1 MNKPKKIAV
10 LMGGPGEEK
19 DVSLKSG
26 EAIKKALNHNGY
38 DVTSIILDTKLEKLV
53 KELLSVD
60 LVFLGLHG
68 NIGENGTIQGFLD
81 ALGIIYTGSGPLSS
95 AICMDKNISKIIAK
109 NNGIMT
115 PKWKLCDTVIDDA
128 KMNYPVIVKPNGQ
141 GSTVGLQI
149 AHNESELKPALEYA
163 FNYDNSVLVEE
174 YIQGREL
181 TVMLIDGKAQ
191 PVCEI
196 IPSHEFYDY
205 ECKYTAG
212 MSKYIC
218 PAEIDDNISNYV
230 KKISENL
237 FDLLKCENYSRA
249 DFRMDDENKFWFLEM
264 NTLPGMTD
272 TSLAPMSA
280 LAAGISFNELI
291 DKIVMHA
298 WNTSCQNG

>member
-26 EAIKKALNHNGY
+26 QAIKKALNHNGY
-38 DVTSIILDTKLEKLV
+38 DVTSIILNTKLEKLV

-95 AICMDKNISKIIAK
+95 AICMDKNISKILAK

-115 PKWKLCDTVIDDA
+115 PKWKLCNTVIDDA
-128 KMNYPVIVKPNGQ
+128 EMNYPFIVKPNGQ
-141 GSTVGLQI
+141 GSTVGLRI
-149 AHNESELKPALEYA
+149 VHNESELKPALEYA

-174 YIQGREL
+174 YIEGREL

-196 IPSHEFYDY
+196 IPSHGFYDY

-249 DFRMDDENKFWFLEM
+249 DFRMDDQNKFWFLEM

-291 DKIVMHA
+291 DKIVMRA
-298 WNTSCQNG
+298 WNNS

>member
-26 EAIKKALNHNGY
+26 QAIKKALNHNGY

-115 PKWKLCDTVIDDA
+115 PKWKLCDKVIDDA

-141 GSTVGLQI
+141 GSTVGLRI

-249 DFRMDDENKFWFLEM
+249 DFRMDDQNKFWFLEM

-298 WNTSCQNG
+298 WNNS

>member
-26 EAIKKALNHNGY
+26 QAIKKALNHNGY
-38 DVTSIILDTKLEKLV
+38 DVTSIILNTKLEKLV

-115 PKWKLCDTVIDDA
+115 PKWKLCDTIIDDA

-141 GSTVGLQI
+141 GSTVGLRI

-163 FNYDNSVLVEE
+163 FNYDNSVIVEE

-249 DFRMDDENKFWFLEM
+249 DFRMDDQNKFWFLEM

-298 WNTSCQNG
+298 WNNS

>member
-26 EAIKKALNHNGY
+26 QAIIKALNHNGY

-115 PKWKLCDTVIDDA
+115 PKWKLCNTAIHDA

-249 DFRMDDENKFWFLEM
+249 DFRMDDQNKFWFLEM

-298 WNTSCQNG
+298 WNNS

>member
-26 EAIKKALNHNGY
+26 QAIKKALNHNGY

-115 PKWKLCDTVIDDA
+115 PKWKLCDTVIDNA

-141 GSTVGLQI
+141 GSTVGLRI

-249 DFRMDDENKFWFLEM
+249 DFRMDDQNKFWFLEM

-298 WNTSCQNG
+298 WNNS

>member
-26 EAIKKALNHNGY
+26 QAIIKALNHNGY

-53 KELLSVD
+53 KDLLSVD

-115 PKWKLCDTVIDDA
+115 PKWKLCNTAIDDA

-141 GSTVGLQI
+141 GSTVGLRI

-249 DFRMDDENKFWFLEM
+249 DFRMDDQNKFWFLEM

-291 DKIVMHA
+291 DKIVMYA
-298 WNTSCQNG
+298 WNNS

>member
-26 EAIKKALNHNGY
+26 QAIKKALNHNGY

-115 PKWKLCDTVIDDA
+115 PKWKLCDTVIGDA

-141 GSTVGLQI
+141 GSTVGLRI
-149 AHNESELKPALEYA
+149 AHNERELKPALEYA

-272 TSLAPMSA
+272 TSLAPISA

-291 DKIVMHA
+291 DKIVMRA
-298 WNTSCQNG
+298 WNNS

>member
-26 EAIKKALNHNGY
+26 QAIKKALNHNGY

-81 ALGIIYTGSGPLSS
+81 ALDIIYTGSGPLSS

-141 GSTVGLQI
+141 GSTVGLRI

-249 DFRMDDENKFWFLEM
+249 DFRMDDQNKFWFLEM

-298 WNTSCQNG
+298 WNNS

>member
-26 EAIKKALNHNGY
+26 QAIIKALNHNGY
-38 DVTSIILDTKLEKLV
+38 DVTSVILDTKLEKLV
-53 KELLSVD
+53 QELLSVD

-115 PKWKLCDTVIDDA
+115 PKWNLCNTAIHDA

-249 DFRMDDENKFWFLEM
+249 DFRMDDQNKFWFLEM

-298 WNTSCQNG
+298 WNNS

>member
-26 EAIKKALNHNGY
+26 QAIKKALNHNGY

-53 KELLSVD
+53 KDLLSVD

-141 GSTVGLQI
+141 GSTVGLRI

-249 DFRMDDENKFWFLEM
+249 DFRMDDQNKFWFLEM

-298 WNTSCQNG
+298 WNNS

>member
-26 EAIKKALNHNGY
+26 EAINKALNHNGY
-38 DVTSIILDTKLEKLV
+38 DVTSVILDTKLEKLV
-53 KELLSVD
+53 QELLSVD

-128 KMNYPVIVKPNGQ
+128 KMNYPVIVKPNSQ
-141 GSTVGLQI
+141 GSTVGLRI
-149 AHNESELKPALEYA
+149 VHNESELKPALEYA

-249 DFRMDDENKFWFLEM
+249 DFRMDDQNKFWFLEM

-298 WNTSCQNG
+298 WNNS

>member
-26 EAIKKALNHNGY
+26 QAIKKALNHNGY

-53 KELLSVD
+53 KDLLSVD

-141 GSTVGLQI
+141 GSTVGLRI

-230 KKISENL
+230 KKVSENL
-237 FDLLKCENYSRA
+237 FDLIKCENYSRA
-249 DFRMDDENKFWFLEM
+249 DFRMDDQNKFWFLEM

-298 WNTSCQNG
+298 WNNS

>member
-26 EAIKKALNHNGY
+26 QAIIKALNHNGY

-53 KELLSVD
+53 KDLLSVD

-95 AICMDKNISKIIAK
+95 AICMDKNISKIIAI

-115 PKWKLCDTVIDDA
+115 PKWKLCDTVIDDT

-141 GSTVGLQI
+141 GSTVGLRI

-249 DFRMDDENKFWFLEM
+249 DFRMDDQNKFWFLEM

-280 LAAGISFNELI
+280 LAAGISFNE
-291 DKIVMHA
+291 
-298 WNTSCQNG
+298 

>member
-26 EAIKKALNHNGY
+26 QAIIKALNHNGY

-249 DFRMDDENKFWFLEM
+249 DFRMDDQNKFWFLEM

-291 DKIVMHA
+291 DKIVMRA
-298 WNTSCQNG
+298 WNNS

>member
-26 EAIKKALNHNGY
+26 QAIIKALNHNGY
-38 DVTSIILDTKLEKLV
+38 DVTSIILDAKLEKLV

-141 GSTVGLQI
+141 GSTVGLRI
-149 AHNESELKPALEYA
+149 AHNERELKPALEYA

-174 YIQGREL
+174 YIKGREL

-249 DFRMDDENKFWFLEM
+249 DFRMDDQNKFWFLEM

-298 WNTSCQNG
+298 WNNS

>member
-26 EAIKKALNHNGY
+26 QAIKKALNHNGY

-115 PKWKLCDTVIDDA
+115 PKWNLCNTAIHDA

-249 DFRMDDENKFWFLEM
+249 DFRMDDQNKFWFLEM

-272 TSLAPMSA
+272 TSLAPISA

-298 WNTSCQNG
+298 WNNS

>member
-26 EAIKKALNHNGY
+26 QAIKKALNHNGY
-38 DVTSIILDTKLEKLV
+38 DVTSIILDAKLEKLV

-115 PKWKLCDTVIDDA
+115 PKWKLCDTVIGDA

-141 GSTVGLQI
+141 GSTVGLRI
-149 AHNESELKPALEYA
+149 AHNERELKPALEYA

-174 YIQGREL
+174 YIKGREL

-272 TSLAPMSA
+272 TSLAPISA

-291 DKIVMHA
+291 DKIVMRA
-298 WNTSCQNG
+298 WNNS

>member
-26 EAIKKALNHNGY
+26 QAIKKALNHNGY

-115 PKWKLCDTVIDDA
+115 PKWNLCNTAIHDA

-249 DFRMDDENKFWFLEM
+249 DFRMDDQNKFWFLEM

-298 WNTSCQNG
+298 WNNS

>member
-26 EAIKKALNHNGY
+26 QAIKKALTHNGY

-115 PKWKLCDTVIDDA
+115 PKWKLCNTAIHDA

-249 DFRMDDENKFWFLEM
+249 DFRMDDQNKFWFLEM

-298 WNTSCQNG
+298 WNNS

>member
-115 PKWKLCDTVIDDA
+115 PKWKLCDTVIDNA

-141 GSTVGLQI
+141 GSTVGLRI

-249 DFRMDDENKFWFLEM
+249 DFRMDDQNKFWFLEM

-298 WNTSCQNG
+298 WNNS

>member
-1 MNKPKKIAV
+1 MNKKPNKIAV
-10 LMGGPGEEK
+10 LMGGSGEERE
-19 DVSLKSG
+19 VSLKSG
-26 EAIKKALNHNGY
+26 KAIKKALNENGY
-38 DVTSIILDTKLEKLV
+38 DVLSIVMDNRVSGIIEKLS
-53 KELLSVD
+53 SVD
-60 LVFLGLHG
+60 MVFLGLHG
-68 NIGENGTIQGFLD
+68 DIGENGTIQGLLD

-141 GSTVGLQI
+141 GSTVGLRI

-249 DFRMDDENKFWFLEM
+249 DFRMDDQNKFWFLEM

-298 WNTSCQNG
+298 WNNS

>member
-26 EAIKKALNHNGY
+26 QAIIKALNHNGY

-53 KELLSVD
+53 KDLLSVD

-115 PKWKLCDTVIDDA
+115 PKWKLCDTVINDA

-141 GSTVGLQI
+141 GSTVGLRI

-249 DFRMDDENKFWFLEM
+249 DFRMDDQNKFWFLEM

-298 WNTSCQNG
+298 WNNS

>member
-26 EAIKKALNHNGY
+26 QAIKKALNHNGY

-249 DFRMDDENKFWFLEM
+249 DFRMDDQNKFWFLEM

-272 TSLAPMSA
+272 TSLAPISA

-298 WNTSCQNG
+298 WNNS

>member
-26 EAIKKALNHNGY
+26 QAIKKALNHNGY

-109 NNGIMT
+109 NNGITT
-115 PKWKLCDTVIDDA
+115 PKCKLCDTVIDDA

-141 GSTVGLQI
+141 GSTVGLRI

-249 DFRMDDENKFWFLEM
+249 DFRMDDQNKFWFLEM

-298 WNTSCQNG
+298 WNNS

>member
-26 EAIKKALNHNGY
+26 QAIKKALNHNGY

-53 KELLSVD
+53 KDLLSVD

-115 PKWKLCDTVIDDA
+115 PKWKLCNTAIDDA

-141 GSTVGLQI
+141 GSTVGLRI

-249 DFRMDDENKFWFLEM
+249 DFRMDDQNKFWFLEM

-298 WNTSCQNG
+298 WNNS

>member
-26 EAIKKALNHNGY
+26 QAIIKALNHNGY
-38 DVTSIILDTKLEKLV
+38 DVTSIILETKLEKLV

-141 GSTVGLQI
+141 GSTVGLRI

-249 DFRMDDENKFWFLEM
+249 DFRMDDQNKFWFLEM

-298 WNTSCQNG
+298 WNNS

>member
-38 DVTSIILDTKLEKLV
+38 DVTSIILDAKLEKLV

-141 GSTVGLQI
+141 GSTVGLRI

-174 YIQGREL
+174 YIKGREL

-249 DFRMDDENKFWFLEM
+249 DFRMDDQNKFWFLEM

-298 WNTSCQNG
+298 WNNS

>member
-115 PKWKLCDTVIDDA
+115 PKWKLCNTAIHDA

-249 DFRMDDENKFWFLEM
+249 DFRMDDQNKFWFLEM

-272 TSLAPMSA
+272 TSLAPISA

-291 DKIVMHA
+291 DKIVIHA
-298 WNTSCQNG
+298 WNNS

>member
-26 EAIKKALNHNGY
+26 QAIIKALNHNGY

-230 KKISENL
+230 KKISESL

-249 DFRMDDENKFWFLEM
+249 DFLMDDQNKFWFLEM

-298 WNTSCQNG
+298 WNNS

>member
-26 EAIKKALNHNGY
+26 QAIIKALNHNGY
-38 DVTSIILDTKLEKLV
+38 DVISIILDTKLEKLV

-115 PKWKLCDTVIDDA
+115 PKWKLCNTVIDDA

-141 GSTVGLQI
+141 GSTVGLRI

-249 DFRMDDENKFWFLEM
+249 DFRMDDQNKFWFLEM

-291 DKIVMHA
+291 DKIVMYA
-298 WNTSCQNG
+298 WNNS